1 MLQICSHRLHEFT
14 TKWGGKVPDLS
25 TAQDVLE
32 VSVRAALDALWNH
45 SKGQWSLVM
54 EIIGTEVKN
63 QVNLTNC
70 GVPVAFIYETLV

>member
-1 MLQICSHRLHEFT
+1 
-14 TKWGGKVPDLS
+14 
-25 TAQDVLE
+25 

-63 QVNLTNC
+63 QVNLTN
-70 GVPVAFIYETLV
+70 